1 MKKILLIIVL
11 LISLTSYSQV
21 PCGNMMP
28 TLTVTYVKPV
38 KANQTIATLT
48 ACDEDFGEIIKWSLT
63 SGTTNWKIVADA
75 SNSKKA
81 YIQVKSSTAA
91 NAINKI
97 TTKSTV
103 KAVAKDALSTSNICT
118 IYLVPESTPAI
129 ITTFTFPIF
138 KPVSSGQILGTIN
151 PSDVGFT
158 APITWKIISGNSAN
172 LWKIQPNGNNCDV
185 MVNTTATAANNINKG
200 TTGTYTIKITATDGS
215 KLITYTVKLTVT
227 PAK

>member
-1 MKKILLIIVL
+1 MKKILLIIVV

-21 PCGNMMP
+21 PCGNKVS
-28 TLTVTYVKPV
+28 TLTFTYVKPV

-48 ACDEDFGEIIKWSLT
+48 ACDEDFGEVLKWSLT
-63 SGTTNWKIVADA
+63 YGVTNWKIVPDA
-75 SNSKKA
+75 LNSKKA

-103 KAVAKDALSTSNICT
+103 RAVAKDAALTSNTCT
-118 IYLVPESTPAI
+118 IYLIPESTPTI
-129 ITTFTFPIF
+129 ITTFTFPIY
-138 KPVSSGQILGTIN
+138 KPVSSGQVLGTIN

-158 APITWKIISGNSAN
+158 APITWTIISGNSSK
-172 LWKIQPNGNNCDV
+172 LWKIQPNGNTCDV

-200 TTGTYTIKITATDGS
+200 TTGTYTIKVTATDGI
-215 KLITYTVKLTVT
+215 KLITYTIKLTVT
-227 PAK
+227 L